1 MPRQS
6 LLAAN
11 IRENQVGRLLETE
24 RLHWRLDGE
33 VRHYHSLTRGWVA
46 GELFRRLHPA
56 RLTLGEFFRQE
67 ISGRLGADIYLGLQE
82 TEMSRVVDVE
92 MTSWLRPLLANW
104 LPRSLGRRD
113 DLGLP
118 DLARCVGR
126 ELWNS
131 RTGHRPAP
139 PIQVRY
145 SQGGLNL
152 VGSTPAIKTLQL
164 KASLWDE
171 IPISRDICFLLMCL
185 FGMRALIISCMEATH
200 PNVP

>member
-24 RLHWRLDGE
+24 RLHWRQDGE

-82 TEMSRVVDVE
+82 TEMSRVVDVQ
-92 MTSWLRPLLANW
+92 MTSWLRPLLISCA
-104 LPRSLGRRD
+104 SQGKHTK
-113 DLGLP
+113 DLGG
-118 DLARCVGR
+118 CCHT
-126 ELWNS
+126 N
-131 RTGHRPAP
+131 HP
-139 PIQVRY
+139 PIH
-145 SQGGLNL
+145 L
-152 VGSTPAIKTLQL
+152 
-164 KASLWDE
+164 
-171 IPISRDICFLLMCL
+171 
-185 FGMRALIISCMEATH
+185 
-200 PNVP
+200 